1 MRALALLLLAACGGA
16 SGQAPSSDTPPFVVV
31 EPQDARLAV
40 AAQDLKG
47 RIGHEVAV
55 DVDAQLLKEHASHLS
70 VILADALETI
80 SRGIERAR
88 ADRPAVVLR
97 ACSSIATLKMEL
109 DDRVREPTAT
119 VDATTGVL
127 LLRVPTGASYF
138 ATDDAVATAF
148 VNAE

>member
-1 MRALALLLLAACGGA
+1 VRALAFLFVAACGGA

-31 EPQDARLAV
+31 EPQDARLAM

-55 DVDAQLLKEHASHLS
+55 DVDASLLKEHASHLS
-70 VILADALETI
+70 IILADALETI
-80 SRGIERAR
+80 ARGIERAR

-97 ACSSIATLKMEL
+97 ACSSIATLKVEL
-109 DDRVREPTAT
+109 DDRIREPTAY
-119 VDATTGVL
+119 VDAENGVL
-127 LLRVPTGASYF
+127 LLRVPSGVTYF
-138 ATDDAVATAF
+138 ATDESVATAF